1 MSWMNTITRN
11 ATRTRPT
18 MVPRLYEMT
27 PSMPDMRP
35 MIGENA
41 LRRFWEKSGKNTQD
55 HRLGVVGRAVTDLG
69 FGRRAHADHGAGE
82 FDRHA
87 GERMV
92 GVEHHFARGDVG
104 DGEDQVFIAAARRA
118 LETHSGFERLGKAAA
133 RLDPEKILV
142 VVAERFFRL
151 QAHFDA
157 VLDPPALERRL
168 GRRKNIAVA
177 AVQIL
182 HRLPG
187 ALDRIAPDVG
197 QLDLERDDG
206 VFRDA
211 QSARTAPEP
220 GSKLTQRF

>member
-27 PSMPDMRP
+27 PSTPDMRP

-41 LRRFWEKSGKNTQD
+41 PRRLREKSGQNTQD
-55 HRLGVVGRAVTDLG
+55 HRLGIVGRAVQDLDLG
-69 FGRRAHADHGAGE
+69 RRPHGDHGAGE
-82 FDRHA
+82 LDRHA

-118 LETHSGFERLGKAAA
+118 LETHSGFERLGKTTA

-142 VVAERFFRL
+142 VVAESLWRRSITSVRG
-151 QAHFDA
+151 
-157 VLDPPALERRL
+157 VLHGEEI
-168 GRRKNIAVA
+168 GVA
-177 AVQIL
+177 AVIIGTV
-182 HRLPG
+182 RAG
-187 ALDRIAPDVG
+187 DM
-197 QLDLERDDG
+197 
-206 VFRDA
+206 DA
-211 QSARTAPEP
+211 SITH
-220 GSKLTQRF
+220 G